1 MSQIERLK
9 KIEYQYRKPSQ
20 NTIDAQWEPTNYVE
34 AAQSVLN
41 AQVPDDTVTMEDSEL
56 PKIFL
61 ETVLDWSAVAEDD
74 TWVKI
79 EKEYVYV
86 VQNLAGGNISKRQ
99 YILTPHLG
107 IGYLDISYY
116 GGVL

>member
-1 MSQIERLK
+1 MPRIERIK
-9 KIEYQYRKPSQ
+9 KIEYQYRKPAQ
-20 NTIDAQWEPTNYVE
+20 NKIDAEWEPAGYVE

-41 AQVPDDTVTMEDSEL
+41 AQVPDNTVTLEDDEL
-56 PKIFL
+56 PVTFL
-61 ETVLDWSAVAEDD
+61 KTILDWSAVEEND

-79 EKEYVYV
+79 EREYVYV

-99 YILTPHLG
+99 YILTPNLG
-107 IGYLDISYY
+107 IGYFDISYY